1 MRQTGVPRV
10 SPVSNTPINTK
21 FGGSCAH
28 LSLVGTQLSSIFPL
42 VLIVLETISLS
53 LQVSLHPTSSLQNL
67 ATGRHQAELFDGV
80 CHAEALADTA
90 AEG

>member
-10 SPVSNTPINTK
+10 PPGSNTPINTK

-28 LSLVGTQLSSIFPL
+28 LSLVSAQLSSIFPL

-53 LQVSLHPTSSLQNL
+53 LQVSSHPTSSLQNL
-67 ATGRHQAELFDGV
+67 ATGRHQAELLGGV
-80 CHAEALADTA
+80 CHAEVLADTA